1 LHGTN
6 SQRKKGSELKKMV
19 FIAADLVEDPQA
31 YEGKTNTDL
40 EKEILSALPTIPY
53 VARIEKVK
61 VLDVDQRKGFE

>member
-1 LHGTN
+1 
-6 SQRKKGSELKKMV
+6 MV
-19 FIAADLVEDPQA
+19 FIAADLVEDPKA

-61 VLDVDQRKGFE
+61 VLDVDQRKGSE